1 MPTKSASN
9 RYGNS
14 RGGRNGHPTEHTN
27 FPWARDFNERS
38 LQDHFERHGIQ
49 VNTPVQA
56 SYAAKAV
63 KFANTIDRV
72 NNVSYVRKNG
82 QTVKYNRRTGEFAII
97 DKNGYVNTYFIPTS
111 SYQYYLNDRRKNQ

>member
-27 FPWARDFNERS
+27 FPWARDFNEQS
-38 LQDHFERHGIQ
+38 LQDHFERHGVQ
-49 VNTPVQA
+49 VNAPAQT

-63 KFANTIDRV
+63 KFANTIDRI

-111 SYQYYLNDRRKNQ
+111 GYQYYLNDRRKNQ